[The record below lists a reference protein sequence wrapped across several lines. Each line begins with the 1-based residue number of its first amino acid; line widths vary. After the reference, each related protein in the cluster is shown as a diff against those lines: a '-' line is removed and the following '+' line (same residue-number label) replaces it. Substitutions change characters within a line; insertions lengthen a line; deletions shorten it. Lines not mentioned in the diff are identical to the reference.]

1 MMPAET
7 GSASADIHTKTRTIC
22 GIAFLSFTFRP
33 MKYAFLAAGLLL
45 CATAQAQTVPFD
57 PTAPVRGGS
66 QGQTTVPPVNP
77 ALNQSTIQGPP
88 DVQRTAT
95 NRDAQ
100 PSRQL
105 DDRGFSPAAT
115 PEMSPNSVP
124 DVREQ
129 PIIRDRRPRQSTDI
143 VPRRSRQSSS
153 NSRPLN

>member
-1 MMPAET
+1 
-7 GSASADIHTKTRTIC
+7 
-22 GIAFLSFTFRP
+22 
-33 MKYAFLAAGLLL
+33 MKYALLLAGLVF
-45 CATAQAQTVPFD
+45 AAAAQAQTVPFD

-88 DVQRTAT
+88 NVQRTAT

-100 PSRQL
+100 PSRPL
-105 DDRGFSPAAT
+105 DERGFPPAAT
-115 PEMSPNSVP
+115 PETSPNTVP

-143 VPRRSRQSSS
+143 VPSRSRHSSGNGRS
-153 NSRPLN
+153 H